1 MPLKKNKK
9 KSNFN
14 LKSKRRRTFKNKY
27 KKPKRRIIKK
37 NNKTKKGGSSQA
49 EKIENSYT
57 KHLNNMEK
65 IWKEKKEEADK
76 KIEEDRIKNPGMFR
90 KNS

>member
-37 NNKTKKGGSSQA
+37 NNKTKKGGSGQ
-49 EKIENSYT
+49 ENEINELYT
-57 KHLNNMEK
+57 KHLKNMEE
-65 IWKEKKEEADK
+65 IWKKKKNEAHK
-76 KIEEDRIKNPGMFR
+76 QIEEDRKKNPGMFH
-90 KNS
+90 KN